1 MTQIGTK
8 NDLCKEFE
16 NAGAVCS
23 IVESSWPQNPRVPI
37 VLRTSKSAGARL
49 DVWKFHE
56 CHARHPRRG
65 TRANTSPVI
74 KSLSP
79 FCRVS
84 RLASSTYFKRMNLL
98 EGCTKNLCVLR
109 RSSVKTLRERRTELV
124 SLGPIKITQSP
135 HTIYGKARKHS
146 SLCRQTQVNF
156 STGYSR
162 SIINTKNYL
171 CLLHSSMYMQVS
183 LTINLFVTSKKRN
196 HEFTNS
202 QI

>member
-1 MTQIGTK
+1 MLDMMFGNSVSSMPGTY
-8 NDLCKEFE
+8 
-16 NAGAVCS
+16 
-23 IVESSWPQNPRVPI
+23 
-37 VLRTSKSAGARL
+37 
-49 DVWKFHE
+49 
-56 CHARHPRRG
+56 G

-74 KSLSP
+74 KSLAP
-79 FCRVS
+79 FCRAS

-162 SIINTKNYL
+162 SIKNTKNYL
-171 CLLHSSMYMQVS
+171 CYLLKPRPFY
-183 LTINLFVTSKKRN
+183 
-196 HEFTNS
+196 
-202 QI
+202 

>member
-1 MTQIGTK
+1 MLDMIFGNSVSSMPGT
-8 NDLCKEFE
+8 
-16 NAGAVCS
+16 
-23 IVESSWPQNPRVPI
+23 
-37 VLRTSKSAGARL
+37 
-49 DVWKFHE
+49 H
-56 CHARHPRRG
+56 G

-74 KSLSP
+74 KSLAP
-79 FCRVS
+79 FCRAS

-162 SIINTKNYL
+162 SIKNTKNYL
-171 CLLHSSMYMQVS
+171 CYLLKPRPFY
-183 LTINLFVTSKKRN
+183 
-196 HEFTNS
+196 
-202 QI
+202 